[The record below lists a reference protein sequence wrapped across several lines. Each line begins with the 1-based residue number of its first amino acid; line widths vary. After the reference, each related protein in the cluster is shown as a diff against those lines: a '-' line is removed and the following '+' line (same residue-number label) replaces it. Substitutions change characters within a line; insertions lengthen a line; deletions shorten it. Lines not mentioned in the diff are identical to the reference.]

1 MTAELLTVEST
12 RPYASS
18 KPGFVQAEEDE
29 RPEAGTSTVLGFW
42 IYLMSDC
49 ILFAA
54 LFATYAVI
62 GREFA
67 GGPTGRDLFNLPYV
81 LTETLCLLASSFTY
95 GMVMLALNARNRSD
109 VLVYLLI
116 TFMLGLIFVGLEV
129 NEFVRLIS
137 EGSGPGRSA
146 FLSSFF
152 TLVSTHGLHVTAG
165 LVWMA
170 VMMVQVAR
178 RSLNATNSTRL
189 RCLSLFWHFLDIIW
203 VGVFTIVYLVGSMS

>member
-1 MTAELLTVEST
+1 MTAELLTVESA

-18 KPGFVQAEEDE
+18 KPEFGQAEEDE
-29 RPEAGTSTVLGFW
+29 RAEAGSTTVLGFW

-109 VLVYLLI
+109 VLACLLI
-116 TFMLGLIFVGLEV
+116 TIMLGLAFVGLEA
-129 NEFVRLIS
+129 NEFVRMIG
-137 EGSGPGRSA
+137 EGSGPDRSA

-152 TLVSTHGLHVTAG
+152 TLVGTHGLHVTVG

-178 RSLNATNSTRL
+178 RGLNATNSTRL
-189 RCLSLFWHFLDIIW
+189 RCLSLFWHFLDIVW